1 MTGRKRPEAED
12 VSSNRQLAQGSGGFG
27 FDPDCEPRRSGP
39 HQARTED
46 TKAKTLAC
54 SDPSMSLYPPRQED
68 RKKKKKKI
76 DLVWRFLGNLKTE

>member
-27 FDPDCEPRRSGP
+27 FDPDHEPRRSGP

-46 TKAKTLAC
+46 AEAKILAC
-54 SDPSMSLYPPRQED
+54 SDPSMSLYPLRQED
-68 RKKKKKKI
+68 QKRKK
-76 DLVWRFLGNLKTE
+76 